1 MGVESY
7 EPRVLHQL
15 LEYMQTYL
23 TEVFKDGEH
32 YAEHAGRPG
41 QIECED
47 VQLAARL
54 KAASTRTHNP
64 RLMDWMARDRNRTK
78 LVAPP
83 SDKISL
89 PNPRLCVVDDNYQ
102 LQPPRSVETTAE
114 ATRATRPRAGVM
126 LCPQQAALVGPSPL
140 ACRRPRGAQC
150 SSSRSRR
157 PWTPN
162 DSPYSSLVAMIPTN
176 AERLCNS

>member
-78 LVAPP
+78 LVPPP

-89 PNPRLCVVDDNYQ
+89 PNPRLCIVEENYQ

-114 ATRATRPRAGVM
+114 AQDAAPAAGGNGAPTAGGASGPVSFS
-126 LCPQQAALVGPSPL
+126 LQAPA
-140 ACRRPRGAQC
+140 RRPVQQQQQ
-150 SSSRSRR
+150 
-157 PWTPN
+157 PTP
-162 DSPYSSLVAMIPTN
+162 MET
-176 AERLCNS
+176 E

>member
-1 MGVESY
+1 MSSSSSAPIDAAALRRLLDSMGVESY

-89 PNPRLCVVDDNYQ
+89 PNPRLCVVEENYQ
-102 LQPPRSVETTAE
+102 LQPPRLVETSATGDEGNAPPSGRDVVPTAGG
-114 ATRATRPRAGVM
+114 ASGPVSFS
-126 LCPQQAALVGPSPL
+126 LQAPA
-140 ACRRPRGAQC
+140 RRPMQQQQQSA
-150 SSSRSRR
+150 
-157 PWTPN
+157 PMDT
-162 DSPYSSLVAMIPTN
+162 
-176 AERLCNS
+176 E